1 MGGVADRTIERDH
14 VRVRRVTVSPNVLVV
29 SPRARA
35 ADAYGHVRSPAGV
48 IPALRFEGLLRPAMM
63 STSAM
68 APVIQLDLSDS
79 RNDTAFVMSFGL
91 PGAGYAGCPPR

>member
-1 MGGVADRTIERDH
+1 MIELIQRLIDRGHAYASGGDVYF
-14 VRVRRVTVSPNVLVV
+14 N
-29 SPRARA
+29 
-35 ADAYGHVRSPAGV
+35 VRSLPEYG
-48 IPALRFEGLLRPAMM
+48 

-79 RNDTAFVMSFGL
+79 RNDTAFVMSSGL